1 MTFLTPLA
9 ALVGLAALLPFAA
22 GALGVARAS
31 AARRALG
38 LAAPARGAGMLEPIL
53 ATVAIAMLGLAA
65 AQPTLAH
72 VSEHRARTDVQ
83 ALFVLDT
90 SRSMAASATPSLPTR
105 LERALAAAARLRA
118 TIPEVAAGVATL
130 TDRVVPNLLPVADAD
145 AFYAVLDRA
154 VAIDSPPP
162 RRTRDRSTTYAALA
176 NIASGNY
183 FDRGAA
189 RRIVV
194 LLTDGESN
202 PVDSGEISRALGRK
216 RGYRLL
222 AVRFWR
228 SGEAVFDSNRKREA
242 AYRPDPAGRATVAGV
257 AAATGAGPSS
267 KISSAPPPATSST
280 SRAAVRPAPRP
291 APSRAARR
299 SRPTSLSR
307 RFSCSSHHCGPAGRA
322 EPDRVGR
329 RAARTA
335 SLSQPRCHQRVGV
348 TLLAETVTDLVPRG
362 FGIAKRD

>member
-1 MTFLTPLA
+1 MTFLTPFA
-9 ALVGLAALLPFAA
+9 ALVGLAALLPLAA
-22 GALGVARAS
+22 GAFGVARAS

-38 LAAPARGAGMLEPIL
+38 LAAPAHRAGVFEPTL
-53 ATVAIAMLGLAA
+53 AAAAIAVLGLAA

-72 VSEHRARTDVQ
+72 ASEYRARTDVQ
-83 ALFVLDT
+83 TLFVLDT

-130 TDRVVPNLLPVADAD
+130 TDRVVPNLVPVADAD

-162 RRTRDRSTTYAALA
+162 RRTRVRSTTYAALA
-176 NIASGNY
+176 NIATGNY
-183 FDRGAA
+183 FDRGAG

-202 PVDSGEISRALGRK
+202 PVDSGEIARALGRE

-228 SGEAVFDSNRKREA
+228 SGEAVFGSNRKREA
-242 AYRPDPAGRATVAGV
+242 AYRPDPAGRATVAGI
-257 AAATGAGPSS
+257 AAATGGRAFEQDQLGAASGYLVHLAGRGP
-267 KISSAPPPATSST
+267 T
-280 SRAAVRPAPRP
+280 RPAA
-291 APSRAARR
+291 APEQSRTPLAPYVAVAALLLLVA
-299 SRPTSLSR
+299 SVW
-307 RFSCSSHHCGPAGRA
+307 AGRA
-322 EPDRVGR
+322 N
-329 RAARTA
+329 
-335 SLSQPRCHQRVGV
+335 
-348 TLLAETVTDLVPRG
+348 
-362 FGIAKRD
+362 